1 MTRSSPSGA
10 GTWWPSADLQWHT
23 VRGGIIPSRSSST
36 RSASV
41 MVEVA
46 QWREEVSSASSS
58 ASAASLSSDACGRSS
73 SDPAGG
79 TDPDGAASAVAADG
93 VLEVV
98 AVAVGAASMF
108 VLAVCVDA
116 PAALLDPS
124 AAVVLDGKEAMAQRF
139 LAAGDCGGE
148 RKKKKWEVREGM
160 DRSDPKD
167 KGNPYK
173 WAAPRFVQRS
183 GEWRNFRHA
192 SVRTVVI
199 VGFFSTTPRKSRAG

>member
-1 MTRSSPSGA
+1 
-10 GTWWPSADLQWHT
+10 
-23 VRGGIIPSRSSST
+23 
-36 RSASV
+36 
-41 MVEVA
+41 
-46 QWREEVSSASSS
+46 
-58 ASAASLSSDACGRSS
+58 
-73 SDPAGG
+73 
-79 TDPDGAASAVAADG
+79 
-93 VLEVV
+93 
-98 AVAVGAASMF
+98 
-108 VLAVCVDA
+108 
-116 PAALLDPS
+116 
-124 AAVVLDGKEAMAQRF
+124 MAQRF

-199 VGFFSTTPRKSRAG
+199 VGFFSTTPRKSRAGETQSSQVTVGSNCRGLTIADVMMGRDIAGIFLTM